1 MLLRLADETRERGIE
16 LTIAPGPPEVQRVFE
31 VSGLADVLPFA

>member
-1 MLLRLADETRERGIE
+1 VRLADETRERGIN

-31 VSGLADVLPFA
+31 VSGLVDVLPFG